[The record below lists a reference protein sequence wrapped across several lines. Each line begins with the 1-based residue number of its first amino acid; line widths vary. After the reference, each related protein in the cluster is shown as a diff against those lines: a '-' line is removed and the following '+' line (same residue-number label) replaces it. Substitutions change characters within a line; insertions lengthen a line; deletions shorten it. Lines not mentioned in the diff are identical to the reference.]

1 MSHALKGKVALV
13 AGATR
18 AAGRGIA
25 VELGAMGAIVYC
37 TGRTTRTQS
46 SEMNRPETIEETA
59 ELVQQAGGRGIAAQV
74 DHLIPQQVQNLVARI
89 EHEQDHLDIL
99 VNDAMGSRSPDRM
112 EQAGVGTI
120 ARERP
125 AHAATCHRHPSHH
138 ESLCPAALNQTARW
152 IGRRDDGRHGRLQP
166 AQLPRVAILRSRQD
180 LDRSHGV
187 GTGART

>member
-46 SEMNRPETIEETA
+46 SEMNRPETIEDTA

-89 EHEQDHLDIL
+89 EHEQD
-99 VNDAMGSRSPDRM
+99 
-112 EQAGVGTI
+112 
-120 ARERP
+120 
-125 AHAATCHRHPSHH
+125 
-138 ESLCPAALNQTARW
+138 
-152 IGRRDDGRHGRLQP
+152 
-166 AQLPRVAILRSRQD
+166 QLGNV
-180 LDRSHGV
+180 
-187 GTGART
+187 